1 METKTT
7 FTYEDYRR
15 TPEDERYQLLEGQL
29 VREPA
34 PKPYHQHVSVKLLYH
49 LCQYVEEHGTGV
61 VYNCPVD
68 VVLSDINVLQPDI
81 LFISRDRLSIL
92 EEDCIRGAPDLV
104 VEVLSPSTSHLDR
117 GVKKELYARFGVREY
132 WIVDP
137 GARSAEVLSL
147 TPDGYQTTGTFVSPS
162 RLVSP
167 LLPGLSIDL
176 ELIF

>member
-1 METKTT
+1 MEAQTT
-7 FTYEDYRR
+7 
-15 TPEDERYQLLEGQL
+15 
-29 VREPA
+29 
-34 PKPYHQHVSVKLLYH
+34 
-49 LCQYVEEHGTGV
+49 
-61 VYNCPVD
+61 VD
-68 VVLSDINVLQPDI
+68 VVLSEINVLQPDI
-81 LFISRDRLSIL
+81 LFISQDRLSIL
-92 EEDCIRGAPDLV
+92 EEDCIWGAPDLV

-147 TPDGYQTTGTFVSPS
+147 TPGYQTTGTFVSPS
-162 RLVSP
+162 RLLSP